1 MQVLQV
7 LIRVK
12 MKPSVWNQYDY
23 STKCLYKLLKSL
35 LRRDEF
41 NIVAQVIVIVSKLS
55 LGNDWIIYLQKHILP
70 IKIAY
75 KFFKVHLMAWA
86 VWDPTGIRD
95 VFGPKSDFGQHFF
108 YITSSRME
116 DDSCFMKYQ
125 KPLFYSIILH
135 LMFSH
140 YQDIQ
145 VIESVSNMEHSQLNG
160 E

>member
-7 LIRVK
+7 LLGVK
-12 MKPSVWNQYDY
+12 MKPSVWNQWEY
-23 STKCLYKLLKSL
+23 STKCLYKLLKGL

-41 NIVAQVIVIVSKLS
+41 NIVAQVIVVVSKLS
-55 LGNDWIIYLQKHILP
+55 LGNDWIRYLQRQLLL

-75 KFFKVHLMAWA
+75 KFFKVHLMPWA

-116 DDSCFMKYQ
+116 DDSSIMKYQ
-125 KPLFYSIILH
+125 KPLFYTIILH

-140 YQDIQ
+140 FQDIQ
-145 VIESVSNMEHSQLNG
+145 VIESISIMEHSQLNG

>member
-1 MQVLQV
+1 
-7 LIRVK
+7 
-12 MKPSVWNQYDY
+12 MKPSVWNHWEY

-35 LRRDEF
+35 LKMDEF
-41 NIVAQVIVIVSKLS
+41 NIVAQVIVVVTKLS
-55 LGNDWIIYLQKHILP
+55 LGNDWRIYFQRHILL

-95 VFGPKSDFGQHFF
+95 AFGPKSDFGQHFF

-116 DDSCFMKYQ
+116 DDSCFITYQ

-160 E
+160 V

>member
-41 NIVAQVIVIVSKLS
+41 DIVAQVIGIVSKLS
-55 LGNDWIIYLQKHILP
+55 LGNDWIIYLQRYLLL
-70 IKIAY
+70 IKTAS

-116 DDSCFMKYQ
+116 DDSCFITYQ
-125 KPLFYSIILH
+125 KPLIYLIILH

-145 VIESVSNMEHSQLNG
+145 VIESISIMEHSQLNG